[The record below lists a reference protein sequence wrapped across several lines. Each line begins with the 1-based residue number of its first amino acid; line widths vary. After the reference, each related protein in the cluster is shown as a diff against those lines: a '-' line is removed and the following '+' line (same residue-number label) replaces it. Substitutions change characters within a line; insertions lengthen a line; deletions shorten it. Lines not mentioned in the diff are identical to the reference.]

1 MGDPTVKIMG
11 GIDIL
16 AAILIMFA
24 FDFKAWALVFGIVL
38 IGKGGMSLV
47 G

>member
-1 MGDPTVKIMG
+1 MDPTVKIMG
-11 GIDIL
+11 ALDIV

-24 FDFKAWALVFGIVL
+24 FDFKTWAIVFGIIM
-38 IGKGGMSLV
+38 IGKGGMSLI